1 MAESD
6 PTETSASQDFR
17 SAKALFVPSLK
28 RDIVPSVAWTWPPW
42 EGRHGNLTGS
52 SKSVANRSE
61 ADMPRVSRAM
71 RVSKLI
77 EAMERT
83 MMRFML
89 LLFVALLCGTSRL
102 AAQQTIEARGITSE
116 VKMEEVT
123 FGHLTELNG
132 KFKLRATEMTF
143 APGGYIGIHHH
154 VGPGIRYVISGELHV
169 REGGQET
176 VYKAG
181 EYFYETG
188 NIAHAGE
195 NKTNLPLRLLV
206 IEILPKDWTGPA
218 VIPPKSQ

>member
-1 MAESD
+1 
-6 PTETSASQDFR
+6 
-17 SAKALFVPSLK
+17 
-28 RDIVPSVAWTWPPW
+28 
-42 EGRHGNLTGS
+42 
-52 SKSVANRSE
+52 
-61 ADMPRVSRAM
+61 
-71 RVSKLI
+71 
-77 EAMERT
+77 MERA

-89 LLFVALLCGTSRL
+89 LLFVALLYGTGRL